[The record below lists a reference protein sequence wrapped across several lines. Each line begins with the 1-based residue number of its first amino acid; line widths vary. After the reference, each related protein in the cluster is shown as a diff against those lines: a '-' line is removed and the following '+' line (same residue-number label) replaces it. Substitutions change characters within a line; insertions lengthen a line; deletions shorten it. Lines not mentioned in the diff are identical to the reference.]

1 MSTEHQMVI
10 SKVDPPYP
18 NEAASSDA
26 VSNRWRKDK
35 LSPVNSENIV
45 DL

>member
-1 MSTEHQMVI
+1 MVTL
-10 SKVDPPYP
+10 KVDPLYP
-18 NEAASSDA
+18 NEAASTDA
-26 VSNRWRKDK
+26 ISNRWRKDK